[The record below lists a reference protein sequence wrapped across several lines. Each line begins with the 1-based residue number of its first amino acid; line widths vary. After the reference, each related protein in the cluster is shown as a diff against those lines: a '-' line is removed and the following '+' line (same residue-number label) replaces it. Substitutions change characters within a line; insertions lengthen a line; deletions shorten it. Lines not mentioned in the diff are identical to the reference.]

1 MRKLIYTLGLI
12 AAAGTA
18 GAGEMLLVSD
28 EELDSVYAQFGGAGD
43 AVIDSTGSIDPSLI
57 GDDSVIISLPE
68 QMGLGGQVIV
78 SENAQ
83 QNAFNPV
90 NASNSAVSNVY
101 NIFIIIESNW
111 ENVTVNIDNAVD
123 TINSSN
129 LMGGTY

>member
-12 AAAGTA
+12 TAVGTA
-18 GAGEMLLVSD
+18 GAGEMILLSD
-28 EELDSVYAQFGGAGD
+28 EELDSVYAQFGEA
-43 AVIDSTGSIDPSLI
+43 SIDPSLI
-57 GDDSVIISLPE
+57 GDDSVMISFPD
-68 QMGLGGQVIV
+68 QMGLNGQVLI
-78 SENAQ
+78 SGGAQ

-111 ENVTVNIDNAVD
+111 EDVTVNIDNTID

>member
-12 AAAGTA
+12 TAVGIA
-18 GAGEMLLVSD
+18 GAGEMILLSD
-28 EELDSVYAQFGGAGD
+28 EELDSVYAQFGEAGD
-43 AVIDSTGSIDPSLI
+43 AIIDSTGSIDPSLI
-57 GDDSVIISLPE
+57 GDDSVMISFPD
-68 QMGLGGQVIV
+68 QMGLNGQVLI
-78 SENAQ
+78 SGGAQ

-111 ENVTVNIDNAVD
+111 EDVTVNIDNTID